1 MSRNRMLW
9 WFNLCSGL
17 CINFHKSGLV
27 GVNVDEMFI
36 VGISGVLKCRGDTLP
51 INYLGL
57 PLGSNPNRISTWKPV
72 LSKIHGRLGSRKDRL
87 LSLVGR
93 ACLIK
98 SVLAATP
105 LYYMSIFCIP
115 KTVTHQI
122 IAMQSS
128 SIPIRWRH

>member
-1 MSRNRMLW
+1 
-9 WFNLCSGL
+9 
-17 CINFHKSGLV
+17 V

-72 LSKIHGRLGSRKDRL
+72 LSKIHGRLGSWKGRL
-87 LSLVGR
+87 LSLAGR

-98 SVLAATP
+98 SVLAAIP
-105 LYYMSIFCIP
+105 LHMYP
-115 KTVTHQI
+115 KG
-122 IAMQSS
+122 SS
-128 SIPIRWRH
+128 SSNYSNTVSIPLGWRH